1 MRYGGAERRGFPI
14 VDAPFPTEPTFVL
27 RPDSKYLEDALD
39 LAQRMLTPL
48 RSGRSRR
55 DFLACP
61 QEGVR

>member
-1 MRYGGAERRGFPI
+1 M
-14 VDAPFPTEPTFVL
+14 L